1 MIDKIL
7 KLIFIPMRNSEKKNN
22 LSARMVMS
30 AAAILAIQ
38 AMPANTFAQ
47 TGTQEKMVQHSAMGG
62 THIHIKI
69 RDTAAKMSIVGFEN
83 GSPVFKNTKGEFFT
97 IDSKTGDM
105 NFIKPDEFAKFSC
118 CIKIRPTARE
128 AGSGMAT
135 GRRLSH
141 IKMESEITN
150 VNVLG
155 VDQAGNTIQK
165 NSRGETF
172 TLDPVTGDMIF
183 VKL

>member
-1 MIDKIL
+1 ME
-7 KLIFIPMRNSEKKNN
+7 NSEKKNN
-22 LSARMVMS
+22 LNVRMVLS
-30 AAAILAIQ
+30 TAAILAIQ
-38 AMPANTFAQ
+38 AMPSTAFAQ
-47 TGTQEKMVQHSAMGG
+47 GGMQEKTMQQASMGGG

-69 RDTAAKMSIVGFEN
+69 RDTASKMTIVGFEN

-97 IDSKTGDM
+97 VDSKTGDM
-105 NFIKPDEFAKFSC
+105 NFIKPEEFAKFYC
-118 CIKIRPTARE
+118 CIKIRSGRE

-135 GRRLSH
+135 GKRLSH
-141 IKMESEITN
+141 IKMESEISN

-172 TLDPVTGDMIF
+172 YLDPVTGDMIF
-183 VKL
+183 VKI